1 MNQSNQSVNMTGLRW
16 GIVGLT
22 VITAVIHL
30 YLGITADM
38 PTFLILFVLNGIG
51 YLVLVAA
58 LYFLNVF
65 AANRNLIRYALM
77 AFTAV
82 TLILY
87 FVFNWPDVWGPIGI
101 FDKVVELVLIIL
113 LWMDK

>member
-30 YLGITADM
+30 YLGITSDM
-38 PTFLILFVLNGIG
+38 PFLALFILNGIA

-58 LYFLNVF
+58 LYFMKPF

-77 AFTAV
+77 ALAAV
-82 TLILY
+82 TFVLY
-87 FVFNWPDVWGPIGI
+87 FAFNWPDVWGPVGLI
-101 FDKVVELVLIIL
+101 DKVVELLLIIL
-113 LWMDK
+113 LWMDR